1 MRELNLKSKTM
12 CETKKTIS
20 SAVLKTVLEREKK
33 TNGAVFTIKSLHTG
47 KEFTYKIKRKLFGEK
62 WFTFVLVETR
72 YMEFRY
78 LGSYF
83 KGKLY
88 KKGVTVITPSANAIG
103 FILEQVEKGR
113 IEWLD
118 EKMEIY
124 HTGSCLCCGKTLT
137 DSESINRGIGPVCA
151 GIV

>member
-1 MRELNLKSKTM
+1 M

-20 SAVLKTVLEREKK
+20 SSALKTVLEREKK
-33 TNGAVFTIKSLHTG
+33 TNGAVFTIKSLHTN
-47 KEFTYKIKRKLFGEK
+47 KEFTYKIRRKLFGEK
-62 WFTFVLVETR
+62 WFTFILVETR

-83 KGKLY
+83 KGKIWN
-88 KKGVTVITPSANAIG
+88 KKAEGGKVNTPSANAIA
-103 FILEQVEKGR
+103 FILEQVEKNR

-124 HTGSCLCCGKTLT
+124 HTGSCLCCGRTLT

-151 GIV
+151 GIE